1 VEGVRAVGAPNIW
14 DTTARTPAKKSF
26 RAWSESGPWR
36 SFERKALA
44 EKIIYEIACSMS
56 NSPRVAVIG
65 IDGRL
70 GAALAREYPRDLEVT
85 SYKRSQLDLSRL
97 DQIRSVLSETEFDL
111 LINCAALTNVDYC
124 ESNRKEAFLVNAEA
138 PRLLA
143 EICRDKAIKLIHFST
158 DYVFDGKKTDTYVE
172 EDRADPLSVYGES
185 KLDGESRVLEV
196 SSQHLVVRLS
206 WVFGPDKP
214 SFIDQIIQRA
224 RENDVVT
231 AVADKFSAPTY
242 TIDVAS
248 WLRLAIEK
256 SANGVLHLANT
267 GGCSWQEWAQYAID
281 VCRSLGLPLKAE
293 RVGAVSLADMK
304 NFVAQRP
311 VHTVLSTAKFTALTG
326 VQPRHWR
333 EAVAEYISTHVSKK

>member
-1 VEGVRAVGAPNIW
+1 MSGFQPMVIVGA
-14 DTTARTPAKKSF
+14 
-26 RAWSESGPWR
+26 G
-36 SFERKALA
+36 
-44 EKIIYEIACSMS
+44 
-56 NSPRVAVIG
+56 
-65 IDGRL
+65 GRL
-70 GAALAREYPRDLEVT
+70 GAALVHEYQRDYAVT
-85 SYKRSQLDLSRL
+85 SFEHMQLDLGRL
-97 DQIRSVLSETEFDL
+97 DRVRDSLSEAKFEL

-124 ESNRKEAFLVNAEA
+124 ESHREEAFVVNAEA

-143 EICRDKAIKLIHFST
+143 QIANEKSAKLIHFST
-158 DYVFDGKKTDTYVE
+158 DYVFDGKKNAPYTE
-172 EDRADPLSVYGES
+172 EDMAFPLSVYGES
-185 KLDGESRVLEV
+185 KLEGERRVLEV
-196 SSQHLVVRLS
+196 SSQHLVIRLS

-248 WLRLAIEK
+248 WLRLAVDR
-256 SANGVLHLANT
+256 SANGILHLANN

-304 NFVAQRP
+304 NFVARRP
-311 VHTVLSTAKFTALTG
+311 VHTVLSSAKFTALAG

-333 EAVAEYISTHVSKK
+333 EAVAEYISAHVSKK

>member
-1 VEGVRAVGAPNIW
+1 MKIAIIGA
-14 DTTARTPAKKSF
+14 
-26 RAWSESGPWR
+26 G
-36 SFERKALA
+36 
-44 EKIIYEIACSMS
+44 
-56 NSPRVAVIG
+56 
-65 IDGRL
+65 GRL
-70 GAALAREYPRDLEVT
+70 GAALAREYGRDFEVT
-85 SYKRSQLDLSRL
+85 SFKRDQLDLAQL
-97 DQIRSVLSETEFDL
+97 KHVRSVLPGVEFDL

-124 ESNRKEAFLVNAEA
+124 ESHREEAFLVNAEA

-143 EICRDKAIKLIHFST
+143 EIASEKSAKLIHFST
-158 DYVFDGKKTDTYVE
+158 DYVFDGKKSGLYTE
-172 EDRADPLSVYGES
+172 EDKAAPLSVYGES
-185 KLDGESRVLEV
+185 KLEGEHRVLEV

-231 AVADKFSAPTY
+231 AVADKFSAPTF
-242 TIDVAS
+242 TIDVAG
-248 WLRLAIEK
+248 WLRLVVEK
-256 SANGVLHLANT
+256 NANGILHLTNN

-281 VCRSLGLPLKAE
+281 VCRSRGLPLKAE
-293 RVGAVSLADMK
+293 RVEAVSLGDMK

-333 EAVAEYISTHVSKK
+333 EAVAEYISAHVSKK